1 MPVLETKVVNASI
14 QRDWRQVYAF
24 ASQPEKMAQWA
35 SGLGNGLED
44 AGDHW
49 LVDGG
54 PLGKVKVRF
63 SPQNDHGIVDHWVE
77 MPSGMTVYNAFRIV
91 KNGDGAEALFLVTR
105 LPGMSEEQFEQDAR
119 HVATDLDN
127 LKRIMESE
135 ISV

>member
-24 ASQPEKMAQWA
+24 ASQPENMAQWA
-35 SGLGNGLED
+35 SGLGSGLEHAD
-44 AGDHW
+44 DHW

-63 SPQNDHGIVDHWVE
+63 SPQNEHGIVDHWVE

-91 KNGDGAEALFLVTR
+91 QNGDGAEAIFLVTR
-105 LPGMSEEQFEQDAR
+105 LPGMSAEQFEQDAR
-119 HVATDLDN
+119 HVSTDLAN
-127 LKRIMESE
+127 LKRIMEA
-135 ISV
+135 VTV